1 MKKSL
6 ADATLGDVVA
16 LASMKSMAQ
25 RWLVASNIR
34 KKKVDPVRI
43 FMCLFQVE
51 KSLPASSTSYLF
63 LVIDAFGCV
72 YNDALCCKSPKK
84 DAGAIESKPA

>member
-1 MKKSL
+1 
-6 ADATLGDVVA
+6 
-16 LASMKSMAQ
+16 
-25 RWLVASNIR
+25 
-34 KKKVDPVRI
+34 
-43 FMCLFQVE
+43 MCLFQVE

-72 YNDALCCKSPKK
+72 CNDALCYKSPKK

>member
-1 MKKSL
+1 LSKSGIPDSSLCGLTLSSCAAFSVSPLLAVKKSL

-34 KKKVDPVRI
+34 KKSGPSEEFHVFISSREI
-43 FMCLFQVE
+43 SA
-51 KSLPASSTSYLF
+51 SLINLLSILG
-63 LVIDAFGCV
+63 D
-72 YNDALCCKSPKK
+72 
-84 DAGAIESKPA
+84 